1 MSGPGDL
8 GGMCPSSW
16 LQVSEEVECGL
27 AGLRAPL
34 SLLLSLGCLC
44 SGMSAGWEFSQ
55 QRFFPVRA
63 TDSSWSLGI
72 APAWV
77 GATRE
82 VRADAG
88 AAPAALPLGLSS
100 VPILSGRCQ
109 HLVTPLG
116 PARGNLGFWG
126 CRAQERQWEA
136 LGTRDCTSVR
146 RKHGW
151 LYPTGLHFL
160 QPVHEPGRGAALD
173 SIPRWGCACQTQV
186 LWLIGA
192 TQPWQEVALLS
203 LSSVSVL
210 HSVGPTTPLGPGS
223 FPLLV
228 TFRAPVPS
236 AL

>member
-1 MSGPGDL
+1 MWPGRAQGALVPPAFPGLPVFWNVGRLGIFTAKIFPSQSDRFQLEPGDSSRLGRGYPRGQGRCWGSPSCSALGAELSSHPLWEMPASCDPTGPGQ
-8 GGMCPSSW
+8 GEP
-16 LQVSEEVECGL
+16 GL
-27 AGLRAPL
+27 L
-34 SLLLSLGCLC
+34 
-44 SGMSAGWEFSQ
+44 
-55 QRFFPVRA
+55 
-63 TDSSWSLGI
+63 
-72 APAWV
+72 
-77 GATRE
+77 
-82 VRADAG
+82 
-88 AAPAALPLGLSS
+88 
-100 VPILSGRCQ
+100 
-109 HLVTPLG
+109 
-116 PARGNLGFWG
+116 G
-126 CRAQERQWEA
+126 CRAQERQWEG

-151 LYPTGLHFL
+151 LYPTVLHFL